1 MLDLLPCINSGTP
14 QKRLHWFGAVG
25 QLCKRAW
32 WSGLQ
37 GQFEGGYFPPG
48 RSRAKAASGAGAG
61 GGVGVVAG
69 AGAGGA
75 GAGGA
80 EAGGAGAGAE
90 AAASGEG
97 TTEAPADQRN
107 SEDDVQHVFQ
117 SESCSDLKV
126 VWEARQLAHNGFLVV
141 SFVLCLAA
149 DGFNPWKGGNYTMW
163 FIALKI
169 LNYKAKPGS
178 KRENLII
185 LAIVNGPRA
194 PASYK
199 WYVRMV
205 TDELKILQKGV
216 KSKHHSSSGEA
227 WVYADLKI
235 VSADHPGFSEL
246 LNCHHCGAMRAC
258 KLCDLTGTRLA
269 GQRQFS
275 YLSAR
280 RYLGFTGQD
289 LVLRQDTTFGP
300 EETRGPPV
308 LRTGTDMNQDML
320 RAHHTGEPVNGM
332 KGWSPLA
339 AQYKESLHKLL
350 ACDIA
355 HNLKVG
361 FKHFFRV
368 LKGTAKMVPFKKP
381 EYSKALKKKYTEQGK
396 EIPPRHQQELKE
408 RTEVWALNAAAQ
420 EKIKEVSVTCNWLLF
435 LVVITIASVKPY
447 STFVLQSELKV
458 PCHMCAGCEQSEVD

>member
-1 MLDLLPCINSGTP
+1 MLDLLPCINSGNP

-37 GQFEGGYFPPG
+37 GKFEGGYFPPG
-48 RSRAKAASGAGAG
+48 RGPAEAAAGAG
-61 GGVGVVAG
+61 GGAG
-69 AGAGGA
+69 AGADGVA

-80 EAGGAGAGAE
+80 EAAGAGAGAE

-97 TTEAPADQRN
+97 SNEAPAVQRN
-107 SEDDVQHVFQ
+107 FEEDVQHVFE

-126 VWEARQLAHNGFLVV
+126 VWEGRQLAHMGFLVI

-185 LAIVNGPRA
+185 VAIVNGPRA

-205 TDELKILQKGV
+205 TDELKLLQKGV
-216 KSKHHSSSGEA
+216 QSKHPFSSGEA

-235 VSADHPGFSEL
+235 VSADHPGFAEL
-246 LNCHHCGAMRAC
+246 LNCHHCGAKRAC

-280 RYLGFTGQD
+280 RYLEQD
-289 LVLRQDTTFGP
+289 SEVRRDPAFGP
-300 EETRGPPV
+300 EEPRGPPV
-308 LRTGTDMNQDML
+308 LRTGTDMNEDML
-320 RAHHTGEPVNGM
+320 KAHHTGEPVNGM
-332 KGWSPLA
+332 KGYSPLV
-339 AQYKESLHKLL
+339 AQYKESIHKLL

-368 LKGTAKMVPFKKP
+368 LKGTAKMAPYKKP
-381 EYSKALKKKYTEQGK
+381 EYSKAVQKKYLDK
-396 EIPPRHQQELKE
+396 SMEIPTRLQQELQK
-408 RTEVWALNAAAQ
+408 RTEEWKRNTAAQ
-420 EKIKEVSVTCNWLLF
+420 EEIKAVSVTWLLF
-435 LVVITIASVKPY
+435 CVVIIIAPVI
-447 STFVLQSELKV
+447 
-458 PCHMCAGCEQSEVD
+458 